1 MELKP
6 TPGSAVIAVSEVQ
19 REKAATPQVTAP
31 PAAPDVKP
39 TREQVKEAVEQIQ
52 RDIEAKSTD
61 LRFTVDP
68 ATGKTIVSVVD
79 SQTQEV
85 VRQIPT
91 EEIMKLARWID
102 RMQGLLVNG
111 KA

>member
-1 MELKP
+1 MELQP
-6 TPGSAVIAVSEVQ
+6 TPGSAVIGASEVQ
-19 REKAATPQVTAP
+19 REKTAPQV
-31 PAAPDVKP
+31 AAPVPVPDRKP
-39 TREQVKEAVEQIQ
+39 TQQQVKEAVEQIQ
-52 RDIEAKSTD
+52 RNIEANSTD
-61 LRFTVDP
+61 LRFTVDS

-91 EEIMKLARWID
+91 EEIMKLARWND
-102 RMQGLLVNG
+102 RMQGLLVNS

>member
-6 TPGSAVIAVSEVQ
+6 TPGSAVIALSGVQ
-19 REKAATPQVTAP
+19 REKAATPQVVAP
-31 PAAPDVKP
+31 ASVPEGKA
-39 TREQVKEAVEQIQ
+39 TQQQVKEAVEQIQ
-52 RDIEAKSTD
+52 RNIEAHSTD
-61 LRFTVDP
+61 LRFTVDR